1 MIGKKLMDL
10 TLNQF
15 TEDAISIRRPVYIPL
30 LSKFIYD
37 CILNNYF
44 GIYHFYNPN
53 DKLTKYEIIK
63 KIAGII
69 NKDYDKIK
77 SGSGPV
83 TISFGEEVDEVKV
96 NLSKLDNHPWVV
108 NPKLIKDNLNTIW
121 DNFLKNINGMLIF
134 KYPGADKGIF
144 MDINEI
150 NSKFKPWRIV
160 MNSLL
165 AKAIITIKKEPQ
177 DIESEE
183 ENM

>member
-1 MIGKKLMDL
+1 
-10 TLNQF
+10 
-15 TEDAISIRRPVYIPL
+15 
-30 LSKFIYD
+30 
-37 CILNNYF
+37 
-44 GIYHFYNPN
+44 
-53 DKLTKYEIIK
+53 
-63 KIAGII
+63 
-69 NKDYDKIK
+69 
-77 SGSGPV
+77 
-83 TISFGEEVDEVKV
+83 
-96 NLSKLDNHPWVV
+96 
-108 NPKLIKDNLNTIW
+108 
-121 DNFLKNINGMLIF
+121 MLIF